1 MAKTKQKI
9 LDQARHLFNEHGYG
23 QVTNRMIASALA
35 MSYGNL
41 NSHFRKREDILEAL
55 YFEMVAVF
63 DQRVQGLVVSQV
75 TLATLQ
81 AEVQTS
87 MERMVA
93 YRFFWTDLYFILK
106 SNPSIKAHFTQA
118 RAERLRGYRLLFDFF
133 IQQGLL
139 HPPSF
144 PTENPHLMD
153 RLNAYSNTWLYATEQ
168 YEREEESQALIRRAA
183 FHLLSML
190 YPYLSPAGQRDFRN
204 LFPTLLRN

>member
-1 MAKTKQKI
+1 MAKTKQII
-9 LDQARHLFNEHGYG
+9 LDQARRLFNEHGYG
-23 QVTNRMIASALA
+23 QVTIRMIASALA
-35 MSYGNL
+35 MSSGNL
-41 NSHFRKREDILEAL
+41 NYHFRKREDILEAL

-118 RAERLRGYRLLFDFF
+118 
-133 IQQGLL
+133 
-139 HPPSF
+139 F
-144 PTENPHLMD
+144 PTEYPLLMD
-153 RLNAYSNTWLYATEQ
+153 RLIDYSNTWLYASEL